1 MENFEKETPF
11 AENFEEF
18 KNYYEE
24 KWKEQWSEEVVEIMR
39 DAYCV
44 GISEMSVERD
54 LYQNDFISIYKNII
68 IRCRFLE
75 LQARQQQDKAWKKQL
90 KNTRKHYQVELLKFL
105 TATIRDFC
113 MEED

>member
-1 MENFEKETPF
+1 MENFENETPF
-11 AENFEEF
+11 AEKFEEF

-24 KWKEQWSEEVVEIMR
+24 SWKQQWSERAVEIMG

-44 GISEMSVERD
+44 GVSISSVERD

-75 LQARQQQDKAWKKQL
+75 QQAREQQDKTWEKQL
-90 KNTRKHYQVELLKFL
+90 KNTRKYYQVELLKAL
-105 TATIRDFC
+105 TATIREYC
-113 MEED
+113 MEV

>member
-1 MENFEKETPF
+1 MENFENETPF

-18 KNYYEE
+18 KTYYEE
-24 KWKEQWSEEVVEIMR
+24 RWKEHWSEQAVEIMR

-75 LQARQQQDKAWKKQL
+75 QQAREQQDKAWEKQL
-90 KNTRKHYQVELLKFL
+90 KNTKKDYQVKLLKTL